1 MKRKELAGFMKTD
14 VEFYESVMKKSRKRA
29 AGRFYT
35 VITAMLVVCTVSAAF
50 TFLPAR
56 VNNAPTG
63 GGITLPGINGT
74 TSAGDSESRPPC
86 ADSISPPEAVPPGDP
101 APPEDVGKVPTN
113 AGNNNVYNSG
123 VEKGTVPVRVRQKRF
138 LSLFLP
144 TLAVCTAIAAAAF
157 VRWKKINER

>member
-1 MKRKELAGFMKTD
+1 MKTD

-56 VNNAPTG
+56 VNNVPTG

-74 TSAGDSESRPPC
+74 TSAGDSVSGPPC
-86 ADSISPPEAVPPGDP
+86 ADSISPPEAVPPGDA
-101 APPEDVGKVPTN
+101 APPDDVGKVPAN
-113 AGNNNVYNSG
+113 AGNNNVYKSG
-123 VEKGTVPVRVRQKRF
+123 AENGTVPVRVRQKRF

-157 VRWKKINER
+157 VRWKRINER

>member
-1 MKRKELAGFMKTD
+1 MKTD
-14 VEFYESVMKKSRKRA
+14 GEFYESVMKKSRKRA

-56 VNNAPTG
+56 VNDAPTG
-63 GGITLPGINGT
+63 GGINAPEINGT

-86 ADSISPPEAVPPGDP
+86 ADSISPPEAVPPGDA
-101 APPEDVGKVPTN
+101 APPEDVGKVPAN

-123 VEKGTVPVRVRQKRF
+123 AENGTVPVRVRQKRF

-144 TLAVCTAIAAAAF
+144 TLAVCAAIASAAF
-157 VRWKKINER
+157 VRWRKINER

>member
-1 MKRKELAGFMKTD
+1 MKTD

-56 VNNAPTG
+56 VNNVPTG
-63 GGITLPGINGT
+63 GGITPPGINGT
-74 TSAGDSESRPPC
+74 TSAGDSVSGPPC
-86 ADSISPPEAVPPGDP
+86 ADSISPPEAVPPGDA
-101 APPEDVGKVPTN
+101 APPEDVGKVPAN

-123 VEKGTVPVRVRQKRF
+123 AEKGTVPDRVRQKRF
-138 LSLFLP
+138 LFLFLP

-157 VRWKKINER
+157 VRWKRINER